1 MQFPLFLPPRAETRE
16 TFYSPQT
23 TGSEKRR
30 LTFILYLAIML
41 YSVTAKYEMGGCTYM
56 SDEFYQALVSPYR
69 REIIKLLK
77 WKNLSAG
84 EIAEHFD
91 ISQPS
96 VSRHLDVLKRAEI
109 VTTERKANQI
119 IYSLNLSVLDEM
131 YIQLSDLLNKGSE
144 KKAEYGKTEVSYE
157 NQ

>member
-1 MQFPLFLPPRAETRE
+1 MN
-16 TFYSPQT
+16 
-23 TGSEKRR
+23 
-30 LTFILYLAIML
+30 
-41 YSVTAKYEMGGCTYM
+41 
-56 SDEFYQALVSPYR
+56 DEFYQALASPYR

-84 EIAEHFD
+84 QIAEHFD

-96 VSRHLDVLKRAEI
+96 ISRHLDVLKRAEI
-109 VTTERKANQI
+109 VTAERKANQI

-131 YIQLSDLLNKGSE
+131 YIQLSDLLNIRLD
-144 KKAEYGKTEVSYE
+144 KKQEMEVPYE